1 MSNASFVR
9 SVVRFSGKSA
19 RPGLGNALA
28 ALRLW
33 ALSASVA
40 GLATF
45 GCGTQHATLY
55 LSAPSTAIAGSP
67 FTVTVT
73 AMIGGSRDRVI
84 NSPILFTSSDSAAV
98 LPAFYGFTA
107 NDAGSHTF
115 TNGVT
120 LMTPGSQSIT
130 ATIKDASALTA
141 TANVIVS
148 ATTTATQFKVSAPST
163 RTAGSAFSTKV
174 SVEDANGNVVTG
186 YTGTVHF
193 TSSDTPAR
201 IEEEQQVASQKELPE
216 ESAN

>member
-1 MSNASFVR
+1 VSNANAGFDA
-9 SVVRFSGKSA
+9 RFSGKSA
-19 RPGLGNALA
+19 RLGLGNVLA
-28 ALRLW
+28 GPRRW
-33 ALSASVA
+33 ALSAAVA
-40 GLATF
+40 GLVTF
-45 GCGTQHATLY
+45 GCGTPATLY
-55 LSAPSTAIAGSP
+55 ISAPSSAVAGSP

-73 AMIGGSRDRVI
+73 ATVGGSPDKVI
-84 NSPILFTSSDSAAV
+84 NSPIQFTSSDSAAV
-98 LPAFYGFTA
+98 LPGYYYFTA

-120 LMTPGSQSIT
+120 LMTAGSQSIT
-130 ATIKDASALTA
+130 ATVIGASALTA
-141 TANVIVS
+141 TANVTVS

-216 ESAN
+216 ESTN